1 MESPRSMNTTQQY
14 PLSSLYGD
22 YIRAAIG
29 VLFFGMPLY
38 FVKDS
43 PILSTI
49 LTGILLVFIGFAAKI
64 ALRQLTIIETEEEG
78 IIANG
83 PLGRRIAWR
92 DINKVALKFY
102 STRRDKNEGWM
113 QLTLYSATEKM
124 TLESSLDGFN
134 DVADAVV
141 QAGFRNNAE
150 MDETTMENIASMG
163 ITINMA
169 EEA

>member
-1 MESPRSMNTTQQY
+1 MSPRNMSNAQEY

-22 YIRAAIG
+22 YVRAAIG
-29 VLFFGMPLY
+29 VLFFGTPLY

-49 LTGILLVFIGFAAKI
+49 LAGILLVFIGFAAKV
-64 ALRQLTIIETEEEG
+64 ALRQMTIIKTDDEG

-83 PLGRRIAWR
+83 PLGRQIAWR

-113 QLTLYSATEKM
+113 QLTLFSKAEKM
-124 TLESSLDGFN
+124 TLESSLNGFN
-134 DVADAVV
+134 DIANNVV

-169 EEA
+169 DEA

>member
-1 MESPRSMNTTQQY
+1 M
-14 PLSSLYGD
+14 
-22 YIRAAIG
+22 
-29 VLFFGMPLY
+29 
-38 FVKDS
+38 
-43 PILSTI
+43 
-49 LTGILLVFIGFAAKI
+49 
-64 ALRQLTIIETEEEG
+64 TIIKTDDEG

-113 QLTLYSATEKM
+113 QLTLFSKAEKM
-124 TLESSLDGFN
+124 TLESSLNGFN
-134 DVADAVV
+134 DIANNVV

-169 EEA
+169 DEA